1 MKKESVLTALKTVA
15 YAIVAGV
22 VAFFVYYAVS
32 LLIYPLDVLT
42 RSTYTGVSVAVFVG
56 VFSALVAYRRSETE

>member
-1 MKKESVLTALKTVA
+1 MIWSIALKTVA

-32 LLIYPLDVLT
+32 LLINPSDILA

-56 VFSALVAYRRSETE
+56 VFSALVANRRPETE